1 MLSFPFLPTA
11 PVAVGDEDAPLRS
24 RRNRIPLLP
33 SRVCRAPI
41 MPPLLPVD
49 ERASDALRIRKASFD
64 GCDGIAAAGVWS
76 GSDCW
81 SWIRTH
87 ISHHPR
93 LVLHVRSVSRGRERV
108 SIYVLRN

>member
-1 MLSFPFLPTA
+1 MP
-11 PVAVGDEDAPLRS
+11 
-24 RRNRIPLLP
+24 
-33 SRVCRAPI
+33 
-41 MPPLLPVD
+41 PPLLVD

-64 GCDGIAAAGVWS
+64 GCDGVAVGFWS

-93 LVLHVRSVSRGRERV
+93 LVLHVRSVSRGRDRV
-108 SIYVLRN
+108 SMYVLRN